1 MDGYQTTVIKCPV
14 AEQQTH
20 MVHTLLGFI
29 VAAGVLYYVGGT
41 ASGLTGLF
49 VMGVITLFAAI
60 SARSTEATQLSWGP
74 RGILFRNGLFKQ
86 TIPYNE
92 VAMIATKIQLSKK
105 KKAAFL
111 VVADA
116 TGKQRMK
123 IDTSLFDESDVD
135 CFVRCIQN
143 NTRAALLLE
152 PMIRL
157 RSESQLRPFA
167 ANGPPLKLTEPKR

>member
-14 AEQQTH
+14 AEQQTD
-20 MVHTLLGFI
+20 TLVGFI
-29 VAAGVLYYVGGT
+29 VIAGMLNFFGGI
-41 ASGLTGLF
+41 ASGLTGLC
-49 VMGVITLFAAI
+49 VIGLMTFIAALSVRNGDSI
-60 SARSTEATQLSWGP
+60 QLSWGP